1 MKYLGKALLTLVALV
16 TGIGCYLADWNET
29 HIYNPTWPPHAKFHN
44 AQTMLFGTVACL
56 LSLFFL
62 WRPRATKSD
71 LQAATAFAAMYWVT
85 QMGSITFPGTSLFD
99 PSPRGPVMPVVL
111 GFHVTQIHMDVVLL
125 VLAAAGYILAL
136 RQMGHVPRSSATLE
150 A

>member
-1 MKYLGKALLTLVALV
+1 MKYLGKGLLSLVALV
-16 TGIGCYLADWNET
+16 TGIGCYIADWNET

-71 LQAATAFAAMYWVT
+71 LQAATAFAGMYWVT
-85 QMGSITFPGTSLFD
+85 QMGSIFFPGTALFD
-99 PSPRGPVMPVVL
+99 PTPQHPSMPVVL
-111 GFHVTQIHMDVVLL
+111 GFTMTQVHMDVVLL
-125 VLAAAGYILAL
+125 ALTAAGYVLTL
-136 RQMGHVPRSSATLE
+136 RQMGDVRGASAMVE